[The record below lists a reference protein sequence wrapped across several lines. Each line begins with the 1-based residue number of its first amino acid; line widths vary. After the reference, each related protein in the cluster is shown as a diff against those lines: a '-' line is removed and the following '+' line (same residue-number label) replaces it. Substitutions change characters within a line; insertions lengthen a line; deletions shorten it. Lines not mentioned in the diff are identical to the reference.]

1 MESGEIAVIA
11 VIFASFTL
19 LISGAAL
26 IALYVDRKQA
36 YQQAK
41 RSFNQYHSLF
51 AYNPDIVLQLDCT
64 GRMIEANLAYEKITG
79 WSQGSRNS
87 ILDFLSV
94 DDAKIVEEHLAAVSQ
109 GEVRNYETVLLGEG
123 GRHIHVQ
130 VSNVPIMLENEITGI
145 YWIAAD
151 ITERKKAE
159 ETIEHMAYHDELTGI
174 PNPRMFHKRLQEALT
189 EAKEKQTELAIF
201 FIDLDRFKMINDRFG
216 HIFGDR
222 VINVLSKRLQS
233 CLGEGELIARLGGD
247 EFAFLLP
254 TVTDHEQISSF
265 SEKVLK
271 QFEQA
276 LIVDEMEFHLTPTM
290 GIAVYPQHGEDVES
304 LTRHADKAMFRAKE
318 LGNER
323 VQFFRREMEDDGFK
337 QFQLENA
344 LRKALEQ
351 KELMNYYQPKV
362 DIHINQIV
370 GMEALIRWIR
380 ADGTMVSPAEFI
392 PVAEETGLILPIGK
406 QVLREACLQNKKWQD
421 EGKPPLVVSVNISY
435 VQFRQPDFLDTIRE
449 VLEESKLQPEYLELE
464 ITEGIA
470 MYDIPAVIQT
480 LRELQQLGI
489 KISIDDFGTGYSSL
503 AYLSQFPIQ
512 ALKIDKTFIQGAV
525 DNPTNK
531 AIILAIM
538 AMAKSLGINI
548 IAEGV
553 EEGNQLSFL
562 REHGCHF
569 VQGYYFSPP
578 VSPEKFE
585 DFLASFL
592 AGSDK

>member
-1 MESGEIAVIA
+1 MDRAEIALMAIA
-11 VIFASFTL
+11 FISCTL
-19 LISGAAL
+19 LILGIAL
-26 IALYVDRKQA
+26 IVMYVERKKA

-41 RSFNQYHSLF
+41 RNFNQYRSLF
-51 AYNPDIVLQLDCT
+51 AYNPDIVLQLDRT
-64 GRMIEANLAYEKITG
+64 GMIIEANLAYEKITG
-79 WSQGSRNS
+79 WSQNLKKS
-87 ILDFLSV
+87 IIDFLPAH
-94 DDAKIVEEHLAAVSQ
+94 DAKIVENHLAAVSQ
-109 GEVRNYETVLLGEG
+109 GEVRHYETVLIGEG
-123 GRHIHVQ
+123 SRHIHVQ
-130 VSNVPIMLENEITGI
+130 VSNVPIMLEKEITGI
-145 YWIAAD
+145 YWIASD

-159 ETIEHMAYHDELTGI
+159 ETIQHMAYHDELTGI
-174 PNPRMFHKRLQEALT
+174 PNPRMFQKRLEEALA

-201 FIDLDRFKMINDRFG
+201 FIDLDRFTMINDRFG

-222 VINVLSKRLQS
+222 VIKVLSKRLQA
-233 CLGEGELIARLGGD
+233 CLAEGELIARLGGD

-254 TVTDHEQISSF
+254 TVTDHSQISAF

-290 GIAVYPQHGEDVES
+290 GIAVFPQDGEDVES
-304 LTRHADKAMFRAKE
+304 LTKHADKAMFRAKE

-323 VQFFRREMEDDGFK
+323 VQFFNREMEDDGFQ

-344 LRKALEQ
+344 LRKALEH
-351 KELMNYYQPKV
+351 KELVNYYQPKV
-362 DIHINQIV
+362 DIHTNQIV
-370 GMEALIRWIR
+370 GMEALIRWIKP
-380 ADGTMVSPAEFI
+380 DGTMVSPADFI

-406 QVLREACLQNKKWQD
+406 HVLREACMQNKKWHD
-421 EGKPPLVVSVNISY
+421 EGKPPLIVSVNISY

-449 VLEESKLQPEYLELE
+449 VLEESKLPPQYLELE

-470 MYDIPAVIQT
+470 MYDIPSVIQT

-512 ALKIDKTFIQGAV
+512 ALKIDKTFIQGAEN
-525 DNPTNK
+525 NPTNQ

-553 EEGNQLSFL
+553 EESKQLSFL
-562 REHGCHF
+562 REHGCHV

-578 VSPEKFE
+578 ISPQKFE
-585 DFLASFL
+585 DFLATFL
-592 AGSDK
+592 AGYHR